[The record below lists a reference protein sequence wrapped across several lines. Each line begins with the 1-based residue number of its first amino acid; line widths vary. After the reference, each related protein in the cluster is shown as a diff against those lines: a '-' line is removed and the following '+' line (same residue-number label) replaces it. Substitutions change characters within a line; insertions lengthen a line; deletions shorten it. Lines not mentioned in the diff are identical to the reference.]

1 MVGCEVV
8 GCEAVRVWVVRWWV
22 VRWWVRVLLAG
33 AVVVIG
39 VVGIVDP
46 AVAGQRGEGG
56 RRETDIIIC
65 ISCTKSD
72 NTMFSCT
79 DVYRSYKFCSTTLVL
94 LY

>member
-1 MVGCEVV
+1 MGCEVV
-8 GCEAVRVWVVRWWV
+8 RVWVVRWWVVRWWV

-56 RRETDIIIC
+56 QEG
-65 ISCTKSD
+65 
-72 NTMFSCT
+72 N
-79 DVYRSYKFCSTTLVL
+79 
-94 LY
+94 